1 MIQPSRWWPGLIPL
15 AGLWLAAGYSATGR
29 VEADLSGRSVAALSG
44 QPISEPKIVVSGRD
58 AVVGGAIY
66 TEAGR
71 KAALDTVAAQR
82 GVRLVRDSMTLVPE
96 VRPYA
101 WSATRAGGTL
111 TLAGHAPKPAL
122 RTLML
127 QLAEGSRGG
136 ATVVD
141 STTPAIGAP
150 AAWDAGV
157 TAALAALGRL
167 SDGKATLSDA
177 TLSLSGVSTTPAA
190 HAELLGLWTGLPSG
204 IERGTFAV
212 TPPMLRP
219 YAWGASRTG
228 AATTLTGAVPSLEVR
243 AGQLLAA
250 GRGAVDQ
257 TRFGAGEQPFYAA
270 ATGHALAVLSRLPTG
285 SATLTDAGLAITG
298 EAGDRASYD
307 AAMAEAAR
315 RPAGLAGSTVIAPP
329 LMAPF
334 TWSAQATGGALAL
347 AGGVPSETDR
357 ATLLASARQALPG
370 VTLRDGQLAARGAP
384 QGFAAAAST
393 VLAQLARL
401 KDGKASIADGT
412 VTVSGEAPDAAT
424 RAAVVQALAGLPQ
437 GFKLGSLEIGV
448 PAAPFRAVKDAAAG
462 TLVLSGALPDEAT
475 RTAMLVAAKRRFF
488 AETVSDTTAVDP
500 RVPVS
505 AGPALVAA
513 LGPLSRLR
521 SGLLTVSDG
530 IATLKGEAFYEQ
542 AAAAIRAAELPGGVR
557 FDTVA
562 VSVGPPEPDID
573 GPGCQALFHGLLSRG
588 TILFDSGKAS
598 IDQDSASILD
608 ALAAA
613 AARCGGSEIEISGH
627 TDATGG
633 TDANMDLSLR
643 RAGAVV
649 AYLADAGLK
658 PDRLEAKGYGETRP
672 RASNDTEDGKAANRR
687 IEFTVK

>member
-29 VEADLSGRSVAALSG
+29 VETDLTSRSTAALSE
-44 QPISEPKIVVSGRD
+44 QPISDLKVAVSGRD
-58 AVVGGAIY
+58 AVVGGAVY

-71 KAALDTVAAQR
+71 KAALETVAAQR
-82 GVRLVRDSMTLVPE
+82 GVRLVRDTMTLVPE
-96 VRPYA
+96 VHPYA
-101 WSATRAGGTL
+101 WSATRTDGTL

-127 QLAEGSRGG
+127 QLAETSRGS
-136 ATVVD
+136 ASLVD
-141 STTPAIGAP
+141 TTTPAIGAP

-157 TAALAALGRL
+157 TAALAAMGRL
-167 SDGKATLSDA
+167 SEGKATLTDA

-190 HAELLGLWTGLPSG
+190 YAELLNLWTGLPSG

-212 TPPMLRP
+212 TPPVLKP

-228 AATTLTGAVPSLEVR
+228 AVTTLTGAVPSPEVR
-243 AGQLLAA
+243 AGQLLVA
-250 GRGAVDQ
+250 GRGAVDRTQ
-257 TRFGAGEQPFYAA
+257 FGAGEPSFYAA
-270 ATGHALAVLSRLPTG
+270 ATGHALAVLSKLPAG
-285 SATLTDAGLAITG
+285 SASLSDAGLTITG

-315 RPAGLAGSTVIAPP
+315 RPAGLAGSTMIQPP
-329 LMAPF
+329 VMSPF
-334 TWSAQATGGALAL
+334 TWSAQATGGTLAL
-347 AGGVPSETDR
+347 AGGVPGEADR
-357 ATLLASARQALPG
+357 ATLLAAARQALPG
-370 VTLRDGQLAARGAP
+370 AALRDGQLAAGGAP
-384 QGFAAAAST
+384 QGFTAVAST
-393 VLAQLARL
+393 LLAQVARL
-401 KDGKASIADGT
+401 KDGKASITDGT
-412 VTVSGEAPDAAT
+412 VTISGEAPDAAT
-424 RAAVVQALAGLPQ
+424 RAAVAQALAGLNQ
-437 GFKLGSLEIGV
+437 GFRLGSLEIGV

-462 TLVLSGALPDEAT
+462 TLVLSGAVPDDAT
-475 RTAMLVAAKRRFF
+475 RAAMLAAAKRRFF
-488 AETVSDTTAVDP
+488 AETVSDTTVVDA
-500 RVPVS
+500 RVPAS

-557 FDTVA
+557 FDAVA
-562 VSVGPPEPDID
+562 VNVGPPEPATD
-573 GPGCQALFHGLLSRG
+573 GPGCQALFQGLLARG
-588 TILFDSGKAS
+588 TILFDSGKAT

-613 AARCGGSEIEISGH
+613 AARCPESEIEIAGH

-633 TDANMDLSLR
+633 ADANMDLSLR

-649 AYLADAGLK
+649 AYLAEAGLK
-658 PDRLEAKGYGETRP
+658 RERLDPKGYGETRP